1 VLRVALPLSLLCLAL
16 AGCGVADD
24 RGQARA
30 ATERF
35 YDAFRHH
42 DGAAACAELSEPA
55 AQALVDQQGKDCAR
69 AVTELNLKGGAV
81 EHVEVYVTSAKVD
94 LGEHVSAFLDRGP
107 SGWKL
112 SAVSCAH
119 GSRPADHPFTCE
131 LEA

>member
-1 VLRVALPLSLLCLAL
+1 MRPLAFVVVLIAL
-16 AGCGVADD
+16 AGCGTSDD
-24 RGQARA
+24 RDQARA

-42 DGAAACAELSEPA
+42 DGAAACAELSESA
-55 AQALVDQQGKDCAR
+55 IKTLEDQEGKDCAQ
-69 AVTELNLKGGAV
+69 AVTELKLSGGGV
-81 EHVEVYVTSAKVD
+81 QSVEVYVTSAKVD

-107 SGWKL
+107 SGWKI

-119 GSRPADHPFTCE
+119 GAKPADHPATCE